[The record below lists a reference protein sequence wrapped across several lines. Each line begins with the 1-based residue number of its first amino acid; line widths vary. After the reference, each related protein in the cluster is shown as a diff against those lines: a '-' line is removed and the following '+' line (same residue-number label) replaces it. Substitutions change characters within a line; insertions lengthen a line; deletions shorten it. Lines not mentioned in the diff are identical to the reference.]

1 MNLKEMDVKDL
12 KALAY
17 DQLATME
24 ACQNNL
30 KLINAEI
37 ALKTSIKKN
46 GKEEAVEQV
55 PV

>member
-1 MNLKEMDVKDL
+1 MKPITEQTIQEL

-17 DQLATME
+17 DQLATIE

-37 ALKTSIKKN
+37 TKRNTPTIEPVV
-46 GKEEAVEQV
+46 EETK
-55 PV
+55 